1 MTSTEIVQ
9 RWVDFGTRMRARQ
22 ARLAAEI
29 AAEREA
35 WITASVR
42 RLETG
47 RERAFEAMGLP
58 AGGEIMRALG
68 AVVWTPLVNAVTG
81 WASSDDR
88 QPFLVLRPENDQVDA
103 RTGLGATGA
112 GKSVAACTLLFR
124 TLRKF
129 RKVVHEADSDALEM
143 DEWDPGQGYYVT
155 MCALRMASRLDPAWH
170 GETVM
175 ARACRVRYLV
185 LDEIR
190 TCDLGGVGQERLEE
204 LVETRNRRAAWT
216 VCTSNLGATALG
228 TALGQRVAS
237 RWGPAAAKLRI
248 PGGAKPVDFRLKPD
262 ALLASPDC
270 PLHGMP
276 AMRRDD
282 GACDC
287 PAVAR

>member
-1 MTSTEIVQ
+1 MQPSEIVQ
-9 RWVDFGTRMRARQ
+9 RWTSFGTRMRARQ
-22 ARLAAEI
+22 ARHAAEI

-35 WITASVR
+35 WGAAAQR
-42 RLETG
+42 ALRQG
-47 RERAFEAMGLP
+47 RERALEAMGLP
-58 AGGEIMRALG
+58 SGGEIMRALG

-88 QPFLVLRPENDQVDA
+88 QPFLVLRPDNDQVDA

-124 TLRKF
+124 ALRKF
-129 RKVVHEADSDALEM
+129 RKLVHEADSDALEL
-143 DEWDPGQGYYVT
+143 DEWDPRQGYYVT

-190 TCDLGGVGQERLEE
+190 TCDLGGVGKERLEE
-204 LVETRNRRAAWT
+204 LVEARNRRGAWT

-248 PGGAKPVDFRLKPD
+248 PGGPRPVDFRLKPD
-262 ALLASPDC
+262 ALLVAPDC
-270 PLHGMP
+270 PLHGVP
-276 AMRRDD
+276 AMRRPD
-282 GACDC
+282 GICDC
-287 PAVAR
+287 APVSQ